1 MLELVANYLLSN
13 IESIEL
19 EAGSNLFIN
28 TYPDN
33 PDTIISVIDLGG
45 YPPALYVKTREK
57 VVEIKYRAST
67 SQLGRALGDE
77 LIDIFHDKENYYLD
91 GKRILH
97 SYARTDSNYLYTDSS
112 NRDEF
117 TVELVFLIER

>member
-1 MLELVANYLLSN
+1 MLELVTNHLLSN

-57 VVEIKYRAST
+57 VVEIKYRASS